1 MAPEHP
7 VWIDFAR
14 GMAPTM
20 TPPAQALAGLL
31 PLDATRPAR
40 ILDIAAGHGVF
51 GIAAAQKYP
60 LAQLV
65 ALDWAPVLEVA
76 RANANAAGLEAR
88 FSTIAGSAFKV
99 DLGENYDVVLVPNFL
114 HHFNPPTCVT
124 FLKKVR
130 SALRPGG
137 CVAIVEFV
145 PNPDRVTPP
154 EAASFSLVMLATTAA
169 GDAYTFEEFDKMLSQ
184 AGFKPA
190 QQHPLPPSIA
200 TAVIAAV

>member
-1 MAPEHP
+1 M
-7 VWIDFAR
+7 
-14 GMAPTM
+14 
-20 TPPAQALAGLL
+20 
-31 PLDATRPAR
+31 
-40 ILDIAAGHGVF
+40 
-51 GIAAAQKYP
+51 AQKNP

-76 RANANAAGLEAR
+76 RENAKVAGLAAR

-114 HHFNPPTCVT
+114 HHFDPPTCVT
-124 FLKKVR
+124 FLKKAHG
-130 SALRPGG
+130 ALRPGG
-137 CVAIVEFV
+137 CIAIVEFV

-169 GDAYTFEEFDKMLSQ
+169 GDAYTFEELNDMLSQ

-190 QQHPLPPSIA
+190 QQHPLPPSVA
-200 TAVIAAV
+200 TAVIAGK